1 MNRPAKVTVILVFL
15 AAVLVFVGWRQAW
28 FSGEPAWR
36 GRTVTEWLDR
46 LALCEDRANA
56 AGTQKMLRDPE
67 KVARDP
73 ALEALRHF
81 GPRAT
86 PLLVKRLQEPAQWD
100 PAQNRISRARLWARW
115 LWSGIRHASLAEP
128 PWPAAWSEFQQNRK
142 NAAGFALLALGTN
155 AHAGFPCF
163 MEAYA
168 YAPKHQSVSGK
179 SFEGPPVGAFPSLI
193 ARVAN
198 QSLPERR
205 TEIAEGIT
213 QGLQHTN
220 PWCRIVA
227 LKCVDGFS
235 DQLGRWKSQILQLTA
250 DSDPLVQETA
260 LGILIDFVQQERTWA
275 VMPPDQVATAAKNV
289 INNPATSPRV
299 KAVAKALLKC
309 AEKSAASTEQRL
321 DDAVVAPAP
330 PQP

>member
-1 MNRPAKVTVILVFL
+1 MNRSARIAIILGCL
-15 AAVLVFVGWRQAW
+15 ATVLVFVGWRRAW

-46 LALCEDRANA
+46 LALCEDRTNA
-56 AGTQKMLRDPE
+56 AGTQSMLRAPE
-67 KVARDP
+67 EVAHDP

-81 GPRAT
+81 GARAT
-86 PLLVKRLQEPAQWD
+86 PILVKRLQEPAQWD
-100 PAQNRISRARLWARW
+100 PDQSRSSRARLWARW
-115 LWSGIRHASLAEP
+115 LWSAIRHANLTDP
-128 PWPAAWSEFQQNRK
+128 PFPTAWSEFQQKRK
-142 NAAGFALLALGTN
+142 NAAGFAMLALGTN
-155 AHAGFPCF
+155 AHAGFVCF

-220 PWCRIVA
+220 AWCRVVA
-227 LKCVDGFS
+227 LKSVDGFS
-235 DQLGRWKSQILQLTA
+235 DQLGRWKSLILQLTR
-250 DSDPLVQETA
+250 DSDPLVQEAA
-260 LGILIDFVQQERTWA
+260 LSSLIDFVQQERTWA
-275 VMPPDQVATAAKNV
+275 VMPPAEVATVAKNV
-289 INNPATSPRV
+289 ISNPAAAPRM
-299 KAVAKALLKC
+299 KGLAEALLKC
-309 AEKSAASTEQRL
+309 AEKAAASTRQRL
-321 DDAVVAPAP
+321 EPVAPAP
-330 PQP
+330 TQP

>member
-1 MNRPAKVTVILVFL
+1 MNRPAKVAVILVFL

-46 LALCEDRANA
+46 LALCEDRTNA
-56 AGTQKMLRDPE
+56 AGTQTMLRAPE

-81 GPRAT
+81 GARAT
-86 PLLVKRLQEPAQWD
+86 PILVKRLQEPAQRD
-100 PAQNRISRARLWARW
+100 PDQSPTSRARLWARW
-115 LWSGIRHASLAEP
+115 LWSGIRHASLADSP
-128 PWPAAWSEFQQNRK
+128 SPAAWSEFQKKRK

-155 AHAGFPCF
+155 AHAGFVCF

-198 QSLPERR
+198 QSLPESR

-220 PWCRIVA
+220 AWCRVVA
-227 LKCVDGFS
+227 LKSVDGFS
-235 DQLGRWKSQILQLTA
+235 EQLGRWKSLVLQLA
-250 DSDPLVQETA
+250 GDSDPLVQEAA
-260 LGILIDFVQQERTWA
+260 LGSLIDFVQQKHA
-275 VMPPDQVATAAKNV
+275 AMPPAEVATVAKNV
-289 INNPATSPRV
+289 ISSPATSPRV
-299 KAVAKALLKC
+299 KGLAEALLRY
-309 AEKSAASTEQRL
+309 AEQDAASTEQRTEP
-321 DDAVVAPAP
+321 VSPAP
-330 PQP
+330 TQP